1 MRALDIEIERSN
13 LADNRII
20 PLNANYGCDF
30 ESYMRNSKLKER
42 KEHVKFMQS
51 IKTEQ
56 LAALSPYAQ
65 FYVVDAK
72 NLKKSTFKKSA
83 IPISFG
89 KAFDLDFFLK
99 NRKSTSRGEGA
110 GLISISAN
118 RVYNITGDYDPITLR
133 AQFFFSSYEVLI
145 NKRAIEKS
153 ALFGLS
159 YGGNNFGAFTSNFNS
174 SGDFFNKVQNI
185 TYKELIKRSKD
196 FRLVLE
202 YGWTYSDGVAD
213 DILSRKEKE
222 LIDKFEKVYYKITP
236 ITHKINFNED
246 GSFTLDVEYI
256 PSPLADLQN
265 KPGLNDTVVDKILSD
280 DVIPEI
286 AKLRAKIK
294 RLKRGQ
300 KRESAAGDSEAKT
313 KKLSEYKRR
322 IKEANSEL
330 QKQLKLIEDNKTTPF
345 AAAEYLLKLI

>member
-1 MRALDIEIERSN
+1 MSSKIEYFKPKLTTDLDSDQAFLNQVIVPKISNNNHPLSQFFKRDQESLDIEIERSN

-110 GLISISAN
+110 GLISISAD

-133 AQFFFSSYEVLI
+133 AFL
-145 NKRAIEKS
+145 
-153 ALFGLS
+153 
-159 YGGNNFGAFTSNFNS
+159 
-174 SGDFFNKVQNI
+174 
-185 TYKELIKRSKD
+185 
-196 FRLVLE
+196 
-202 YGWTYSDGVAD
+202 
-213 DILSRKEKE
+213 
-222 LIDKFEKVYYKITP
+222 
-236 ITHKINFNED
+236 
-246 GSFTLDVEYI
+246 
-256 PSPLADLQN
+256 
-265 KPGLNDTVVDKILSD
+265 
-280 DVIPEI
+280 
-286 AKLRAKIK
+286 
-294 RLKRGQ
+294 
-300 KRESAAGDSEAKT
+300 
-313 KKLSEYKRR
+313 
-322 IKEANSEL
+322 
-330 QKQLKLIEDNKTTPF
+330 
-345 AAAEYLLKLI
+345 